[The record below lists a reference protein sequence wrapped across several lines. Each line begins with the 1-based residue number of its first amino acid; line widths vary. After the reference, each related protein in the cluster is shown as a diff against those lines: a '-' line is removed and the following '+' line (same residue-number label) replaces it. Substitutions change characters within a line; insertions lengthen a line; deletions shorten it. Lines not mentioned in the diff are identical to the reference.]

1 MYPPFRPRAYT
12 PPAPPPSLVVLP
24 RPQMA
29 AWGDIT
35 IPADTTLLSADA
47 TLIAV
52 LSLSIPPYRDPTLDQ
67 WLSGEEFVVLEADA
81 ELLSGGLLHTTIMD
95 AVLDAA
101 ALLLGTYVSGTT
113 IYAASALLAAN
124 AELRYGGALVQSGAL
139 GEAVG
144 SNWLRWSKIGAL
156 DFTIDRSNVAGQ
168 APVPVNGPLYAILQR
183 GNTLLAYGRNGV
195 FVLQPAGIS
204 YGTRQILGI
213 GLKSQLAVIDTG
225 EAHYFVDAH
234 ARLWKYGD
242 GLQLLDYREWLSGL
256 ASPALS
262 FNPQTRL
269 LYICDGT
276 LGYVYNVDSGS
287 LGKGPATVT
296 GIGSRS
302 GSLYVTASGTMTIA
316 NFAITTDITDFGTRK
331 MKSIQSL
338 EVGVDTSLT
347 LQAAI
352 DHRHYKASSF
362 LQTSWRTI
370 DRRGQVFIACMGTE
384 FRFLVK
390 ATGAGVF
397 HLDSLKVNG
406 VVHAH

>member
-1 MYPPFRPRAYT
+1 MFPPFQPRAYT
-12 PPAPPPSLVVLP
+12 PDSPRPLLVLP
-24 RPQMA
+24 RPKIA
-29 AWGDIT
+29 AWMDIT
-35 IPADTTLLSADA
+35 IPADPMSADA
-47 TLIAV
+47 QLIAV
-52 LSLSIPPYRDPTLDQ
+52 LSLSIPPTRRPELDQ
-67 WLSGEEFVVLEADA
+67 WLVDEDEDGVVLEADA
-81 ELLSGGLLHTTIMD
+81 QLLSGGLLNDSITG
-95 AVLDAA
+95 AVLQAA
-101 ALLLGTYVSGTT
+101 ATLLGSYVSGTT
-113 IYAASALLAAN
+113 IVAASALLVASP
-124 AELRYGGALVQSGAL
+124 ELRVGGILVQSGAT
-139 GEAVG
+139 GETVG

-168 APVPVNGPLYAILQR
+168 APLPVNGTIYAILQR
-183 GNTLLAYGRNGV
+183 GTIPVVYGRNGV
-195 FVLQPAGIS
+195 FALQPAATS
-204 YGTRQILGI
+204 YGFRRLLDI
-213 GLKSQLAVIDTG
+213 GLKSKLAVTDTG

-242 GLQLLDYREWLSGL
+242 GLQLLDYREWLGGL
-256 ASPALS
+256 SSPALS

-287 LGKGPATVT
+287 MGKGPATVT

-302 GSLYVTASGTMTIA
+302 GSLSVVASGTMTIPV
-316 NFAITTDITDFGTRK
+316 FAVTTDITDFGTRK

-338 EVGVDTSLT
+338 EVGVDTALT

-352 DHRHYKASSF
+352 DYRHYKSSAF

-390 ATGAGVF
+390 ATSAGVF